1 MTTLILATP
10 YVFITRIVIAQRISS
25 ALDSL
30 ANALANAVPKNKM
43 LVKGFPLEFD
53 QCFKAWRTERGWNID
68 GFSLTFSS
76 YFENIRHAKDIF
88 KTLIFLMRRYDLM
101 TLILEILTRPHLLCR
116 CFDTSIL
123 HRRQLTGAADEVN
136 LKKLKES
143 IEVGG
148 HVANDEHL
156 SKLAKGGSSVLGF
169 LEEGVRLAEVIYPGR
184 ISGFPFKDVGDL
196 VATYEDASSVVTE
209 EKDVFEDC
217 EMRFATDREL
227 LREYLPQDLRKE
239 PSLER
244 SGEHNDGGDPFHL
257 AKVPRTH

>member
-1 MTTLILATP
+1 
-10 YVFITRIVIAQRISS
+10 
-25 ALDSL
+25 
-30 ANALANAVPKNKM
+30 
-43 LVKGFPLEFD
+43 
-53 QCFKAWRTERGWNID
+53 
-68 GFSLTFSS
+68 
-76 YFENIRHAKDIF
+76 
-88 KTLIFLMRRYDLM
+88 M

-184 ISGFPFKDVGDL
+184 ISGFPFKDVLGDL

-217 EMRFATDREL
+217 EMRFAMDREL
-227 LREYLPQDLRKE
+227 LREYLPQDLRKG
-239 PSLER
+239 PSLKR
-244 SGEHNDGGDPFHL
+244 SGEHNDGGNPFHL
-257 AKVPRTH
+257 AKVARTH